1 MPSSMTEPQQ
11 QATGTNDD
19 GANDD
24 GAGLPADVTAAIGV
38 LKAAAKTHGDA
49 IVEQFVG
56 TPLYQIPST
65 SGHRAGSAQTRAQL
79 KAAQERVTA
88 LEQEIAD
95 AQGKAPDVERIKQ
108 AYERQLSKKDEERAA
123 LETQLSALDATV
135 REEKLGAALSKVLRP
150 TAARLMQKELAARV
164 RRTADGRDWELL
176 DPDSP
181 DVVVRLPKGR
191 SAFDVLA
198 EEAKGRPDI
207 EPEDVLAAAQSSGGG
222 RSNGTPV
229 TTRANGAG
237 RPGAG
242 KAADPP
248 IPVPQF

>member
-1 MPSSMTEPQQ
+1 MPSTMTDDQRQQ
-11 QATGTNDD
+11 QQSSDDNGSGDD
-19 GANDD
+19 GS
-24 GAGLPADVTAAIGV
+24 LPADVTAAIGV
-38 LKAAAKTHGDA
+38 LKAAAKTHGEA
-49 IVEQFVG
+49 IAEAFVG
-56 TPLYQIPST
+56 TPLYQIPSAA
-65 SGHRAGSAQTRAQL
+65 GHRAGSAKATKTLQSANERIAQL
-79 KAAQERVTA
+79 EA
-88 LEQEIAD
+88 EIAD